1 MFMRGGGKL
10 LAAHVI
16 QILVIVGWVSA
27 TMGPLFWGL
36 NKLKLLRISSEDE
49 LAGMDLTRHGGFA
62 YAYEDDE
69 SHKHGI
75 QLRKVG
81 PNASSTPTT
90 DE

>member
-1 MFMRGGGKL
+1 
-10 LAAHVI
+10 VI

-69 SHKHGI
+69 HKHGI
-75 QLRKVG
+75 QLRKVE
-81 PNASSTPTT
+81 PNGSTPTT